1 MSEAAV
7 LQDDEG
13 SQWSARAG
21 GVSYETRPFIAG
33 KSRPAKSREVFGTQ
47 NPATGSSL
55 ASFPDCGAEDVD
67 AAATAAR
74 EAFRRRWRSVAP
86 AHRKAL
92 LVGFAAG
99 IRAAKAELALLDC
112 LEMGMPISLALQQV
126 DDSVDFL
133 LYYAELA
140 DKIFGEVAPSDPRSA
155 LVMTYRE
162 PRGVVGV
169 ISPWNY
175 PLATALAAI
184 APALAAGNTVVA
196 KPSELA
202 PSSVLKLGEI
212 AAGAGLP
219 AGVLNVVPGRG
230 PTAGAALA
238 GHTGIDMLHFT
249 GSAAVGRQLLVYSGQ
264 SNGKPVML
272 EGGGKSPQV
281 VFEDAAELAGLG
293 ESLVRSAFGNSG
305 QVCVARS
312 RLIVHENVRER
323 VLDAIRAATAASFTI
338 GSPLDPEVDLGPIAS
353 RRQFE
358 RVSAY
363 LELAKHE
370 RAEVETLAT
379 SGSAPPGGFFL
390 QPSLVTNAGSGM
402 RVTREEI
409 FGPVMTVQGFTT
421 DDEAVRLAND
431 SDYGLAAT
439 AWTTDLRRARRL
451 AHDLDA
457 GRVEIRTVPTAGAP
471 LETFSAEP
479 FGSSGHGV
487 LGGIRGLDSY
497 LRLKGVQII
506 TG

>member
-7 LQDDEG
+7 LRNGEPG
-13 SQWSARAG
+13 QWAARAG
-21 GVSYETRPFIAG
+21 GLAFETRPFYAG
-33 KSRPAKSREVFGTQ
+33 DYRAAKSRETFHTE
-47 NPATGSSL
+47 NPATRSPL
-55 ASFPDCGAEDVD
+55 ASFPDCAAEDVD
-67 AAATAAR
+67 AAASAAR
-74 EAFRRRWRSVAP
+74 AAFRSWRRVAP
-86 AHRKAL
+86 ARRKAL
-92 LVGFAAG
+92 LAGFAAG
-99 IRAAKAELALLDC
+99 IRAAKPELALLDC

-126 DDSVDFL
+126 DDSADFL
-133 LYYAELA
+133 AYYAELA
-140 DKIFGEVAPSDPRSA
+140 DKIFGEVAPADPRSA

-175 PLATALAAI
+175 PLATAIAAI

-212 AAGAGLP
+212 AAGSGLP
-219 AGVLNVVPGRG
+219 PGVLNVMPGRG

-238 GHTGIDMLHFT
+238 RHGGVDTLHFT
-249 GSAAVGRQLLVYSGQ
+249 GSAAVGRQLLVYSGR
-264 SNGKPVML
+264 SNGKPVMV

-281 VFEDAAELAGLG
+281 VFEDAAGLAGLG
-293 ESLVRSAFGNSG
+293 ESLARSAFTNSG

-323 VLDAIRAATAASFTI
+323 VVDAIRTATAACFTT
-338 GSPLDPEVDLGPIAS
+338 GSPLLPEVDFGPIAG
-353 RRQFE
+353 RRQYE
-358 RVSAY
+358 RVSDY
-363 LELAKHE
+363 LALARHE
-370 RAEVETLAT
+370 GAEVESLVT
-379 SGSAPPGGFFL
+379 SGSVPAGGFFL
-390 QPSLVTNAGSGM
+390 QPSLVVNAGSAM

-409 FGPVMTVQGFTT
+409 FGPVLTVQGFTT

-431 SDYGLAAT
+431 VEFGLAAT
-439 AWTTDLRRARRL
+439 AWTTDLGRARRL
-451 AHDLDA
+451 ARDLDA
-457 GRVEIRTVPTAGAP
+457 GRVDIRTAATSGAA

-479 FGSSGHGV
+479 FGGSGHGV
-487 LGGIRGLDSY
+487 LGGLRGLDPY